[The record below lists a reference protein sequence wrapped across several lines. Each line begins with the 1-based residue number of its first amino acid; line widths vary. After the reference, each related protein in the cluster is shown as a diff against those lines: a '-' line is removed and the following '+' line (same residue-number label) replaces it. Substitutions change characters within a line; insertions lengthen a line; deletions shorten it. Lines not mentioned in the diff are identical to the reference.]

1 MTDLQNTSIPSIE
14 GELRKHMILVP
25 EVINQVS
32 GIRIFGKTIR
42 SIMFSTDVA
51 IIKNCNADAVIAV
64 YPFTPQ
70 PAIAHAILQL
80 ADVPVFCG
88 VGGGTTTGRRVTK
101 LAQEAEFQG
110 AIGVVL
116 NAPTSDETIRFVAQ
130 RVDIP
135 VVITVVSE
143 KDDIQS
149 RIEAGAQIINVSG
162 AGETPRIVASIR
174 SRYPGVPIIATG
186 GRTDESIL
194 RTIAAGANAI
204 SYTPP
209 SNGELF
215 KEMMERYRSQLDR

>member
-149 RIEAGAQIINVSG
+149 RIEGRADYQ
-162 AGETPRIVASIR
+162 RIRRGRNAADR
-174 SRYPGVPIIATG
+174 GFYPFAVPQRTHYCNRRPH
-186 GRTDESIL
+186 GRKHS
-194 RTIAAGANAI
+194 
-204 SYTPP
+204 
-209 SNGELF
+209 SNHCRG
-215 KEMMERYRSQLDR
+215 SQRHLLYPALQRRAF